1 MNLHEMQIGNWRA
14 PFSSFRAA
22 SSKVFSG
29 EVENSPR
36 LRLLGL
42 ATFWLV
48 AIAVAWVGG
57 SPWTWLGGGIA
68 ASLGHAFSWHRRQRS
83 LGAWTAVIALMVMGL
98 AVLMRVE
105 ILAVFEGNWLPLAH
119 FLLLVQAIS
128 SFDVRTRGGLY
139 AGLAMSGIVL
149 FFASQQA
156 FELSFGIF
164 LSGYTALV
172 ITFLATTLVED
183 ESQGAKVL
191 KTSRGVPVFG
201 FWSAM
206 AAVVLLVSVFA
217 FLLLPRGESNAVG
230 YQQVS
235 ALPITGDPNA
245 SQTPPS
251 VLPSTPTEGS
261 GASSD
266 PGLSDD
272 LEPLDSGQPTGGG
285 KSTNTAAGSWE
296 PISSEGSALN
306 SDAFAEIVSS
316 IDEDDV
322 VMHVR
327 SPVAS
332 YWRGQ
337 VFHSFDGRRWYAKDN
352 LAQVPGTRYIPDH
365 LLKYT
370 QTFFVHEPHPG
381 ATFMGYRGVDVLS
394 PDDELYQKSL
404 GRDSSYKVQSVQPGF
419 TPRSLR
425 KDRLG
430 KPNDQYYSLPTS
442 MEGLKGFVDQI
453 TAGKQ
458 SGFDRAAAIV
468 EYLQRNGQFDE
479 SASNQLS
486 YQTNLSDLVEGTPG
500 TSMDFATSTVMMARA
515 AGLPARLAVGYL
527 PGERDPLSGA
537 YSVRGRDAHAW
548 AEIQF
553 QKHGWVP
560 FDGAP
565 RPDLV
570 AGGSTA
576 GGQLAGLKYL
586 FENSVGDDM
595 IRAAVIAPAKLSSA
609 LKDSFTSP
617 VSMAIA
623 TSVTIAIL
631 SVLGWLGIRF
641 MWSKRNSAETRWS
654 YERLQGEQR
663 KEILRVYKQVE
674 RLLKKRGIEPRKAG
688 QTLGEYAR
696 MAVEQK
702 EAIEDHLLWFTK
714 AAWTAAYNPG
724 WKFTSLDEH
733 RIEEAKIRLK
743 LLKAHLA

>member
-1 MNLHEMQIGNWRA
+1 M
-14 PFSSFRAA
+14 
-22 SSKVFSG
+22 
-29 EVENSPR
+29 
-36 LRLLGL
+36 
-42 ATFWLV
+42 
-48 AIAVAWVGG
+48 
-57 SPWTWLGGGIA
+57 
-68 ASLGHAFSWHRRQRS
+68 GHAFSWHRRHRS

-128 SFDVRTRGGLY
+128 RFDVRTRGGLY

-164 LSGYTALV
+164 LLGYTALV

-183 ESQGAKVL
+183 ESQGAKVRR
-191 KTSRGVPVFG
+191 TSRGVPVFG
-201 FWSAM
+201 FWSAT
-206 AAVVLLVSVFA
+206 AAVVLLVSVLS
-217 FLLLPRGESNAVG
+217 FLLLPRGENNAVG

-245 SQTPPS
+245 SQTQPPIS
-251 VLPSTPTEGS
+251 PSMPTRNSGGSSGPRPSHALP
-261 GASSD
+261 
-266 PGLSDD
+266 
-272 LEPLDSGQPTGGG
+272 PLDSGQPTGGG
-285 KSTNTAAGSWE
+285 ESTNATASSWK
-296 PISSEGSALN
+296 PISSEGSELN
-306 SDAFAEIVSS
+306 SDAFAESVSA
-316 IDEDDV
+316 IGEDDV

-337 VFHSFDGRRWYAKDN
+337 AFDSFDGGTWYAKES
-352 LAQVPGTRYIPDH
+352 LAQVPGTRYVPDH

-381 ATFMGYRGVDVLS
+381 ATFMGYRAVDILS
-394 PDDELYQKSL
+394 TDDKLYQKSQ

-419 TPRSLR
+419 TPWSLR
-425 KDRLG
+425 KDRPG
-430 KPNDQYYSLPTS
+430 RPDDRYYSLPNS
-442 MEGLKGFVDQI
+442 MEGLNGFVDQI
-453 TAGKQ
+453 TAGKE

-468 EYLQRNGQFDE
+468 EYLQQNGHFDE
-479 SASNQLS
+479 SAPNQLS
-486 YQTNLSDLVEGTPG
+486 SQTSLGDLVEGKPG
-500 TSMDFATSTVMMARA
+500 TSMDFATAAVLMARA

-537 YSVRGRDAHAW
+537 YTVRGRDAHAW

-553 QKHGWVP
+553 RKHGWVP

-570 AGGSTA
+570 AGNTTA
-576 GGQLAGLKYL
+576 GDQLGGLKYL

-595 IRAAVIAPAKLSSA
+595 IRAAVIAPARISSA

-617 VSMAIA
+617 VSMAIT
-623 TSVTIAIL
+623 TSVTIAL
-631 SVLGWLGIRF
+631 FSVLVWLGIRF
-641 MWSKRNSAETRWS
+641 MWSKRNSTETGWS
-654 YERLQGEQR
+654 YERLQGEHR
-663 KEILRVYKQVE
+663 KEMLRVYKQVE

-688 QTLGEYAR
+688 QTLGEYAQ

-724 WKFTSLDEH
+724 WTSTILDDH
-733 RIEEAKIRLK
+733 QVQEAKIRLNY
-743 LLKAHLA
+743 LKAHLA